1 MLVQYI
7 VSTQYML
14 YVYIY
19 IHIVY
24 TDIPEKAQMQA
35 HLRDFCF
42 WIVFSPH
49 ERNCTT
55 FGMFALLACLHFLHV
70 EAKIMSV
77 FFHEVSVNTQEKHK

>member
-1 MLVQYI
+1 MLEVWERDKDTFIRDIMLVQYI

-14 YVYIY
+14 YVYIYTYTCIYIY

-42 WIVFSPH
+42 WIVFFS
-49 ERNCTT
+49 
-55 FGMFALLACLHFLHV
+55 
-70 EAKIMSV
+70 I
-77 FFHEVSVNTQEKHK
+77 